1 MINFEKK
8 SKMKNLTLTNKNIP
22 TLDFKES
29 KLSKK
34 DITTINKFKSLVI
47 NNGDDGLR
55 EISQILNEKSLK
67 SFKVKKSEFKKADR
81 LLNDDIKN
89 AILIAYANI
98 KKYHEKQLEGLSI
111 KSIET
116 TKGIKLW
123 SEFRPIDVVGLYV
136 PGGTAPLFS
145 SFLMQAIPAIIA
157 GCKDIIVCTPPDKNG
172 KIDPTILWVA
182 NLLNIKNIFKVGGS
196 QAIFAMAYGTKS
208 VPKCLKIF
216 GPGNQYVTLAKILV
230 SNDVPID
237 MPAGPSEVYVVSDD
251 ENKTD
256 IIASDLLSQ
265 LEHSKDAKAVL
276 VSKNKSL
283 IKNISKEIDLQKNLL
298 NRQNILKSSQKNIYL
313 VNAANDQQIVDFIN
327 INAPEHLILLDE
339 DFSKIVPYINN
350 AGSVFCG
357 KYSPESFGD
366 YASGSNHTLP
376 TARSAKTYSGLSVK
390 DFGKIITFQTAS
402 PEGFVNLAPTIKI
415 LAKAECLDAHAK
427 AVSIREKYAEQD
439 NIVKPRTS
447 FIKRATNETSIFI
460 NLNIDGTGNYN
471 INTGLKYFDHMLEQF
486 AKHGRF
492 DITINSIGDL
502 EIDEHH
508 TIEDVAIALGDA
520 FKQALGDRKN
530 IERYSSNQSLV
541 MDETISN
548 VSIDMASRNLLKMK
562 TSKLRE
568 YVGDFPTEMFEHFF
582 ISFVNTL
589 SFTCHIDTKGSNS
602 HHIVEAT
609 FKSFTRALSDAL
621 KENNKNIASTKGVL

>member
-1 MINFEKK
+1 
-8 SKMKNLTLTNKNIP
+8 MKNLTLKKNIP

-29 KLSKK
+29 KLSRK
-34 DITTINKFKSLVI
+34 DINTINKFKSLVI
-47 NNGDDGLR
+47 NDGDNGLR
-55 EISQILNEKSLK
+55 EISKILKEKSLN
-67 SFKVKKSEFKKADR
+67 SFKVTKSEFKKADK

-111 KSIET
+111 KDIET
-116 TKGIKLW
+116 TKGVKLW
-123 SEFRPIDVVGLYV
+123 SEFKPIDVIGLYI

-157 GCKDIIVCTPPDKNG
+157 GCNNIVVCTPPNKNG
-172 KIDPTILWVA
+172 NIDPAILWVA

-196 QAIFAMAYGTKS
+196 QAVFAMAYGTKS
-208 VPKCLKIF
+208 IPKCLKIF
-216 GPGNQYVTLAKILV
+216 GPGNQYVTEAKMLV
-230 SNDVPID
+230 SKDISID
-237 MPAGPSEVYVVSDD
+237 MPAGPSEVYVVSND
-251 ENKTD
+251 ENKLD

-276 VSKNKSL
+276 ISQNKSL
-283 IKNISKEIDLQKNLL
+283 IKNISNEINIQNNAL
-298 NRQNILKSSQKNIYL
+298 NRQEILKSSINNIYL
-313 VNAANDQQIVDFIN
+313 VNASSDQQIIDFIN
-327 INAPEHLILLDE
+327 INAPEHLILLDN
-339 DFSKIVPYINN
+339 DFSKIAPYINN

-357 KYSPESFGD
+357 NYSPESFGD

-376 TARSAKTYSGLSVK
+376 TSGAAKTYSGLSVK
-390 DFGKIITFQTAS
+390 DFGKIITFQTATA
-402 PEGFVNLAPTIKI
+402 EGFMNLGPVVKI
-415 LAKAECLDAHAK
+415 LAEAENLDAHAK
-427 AVSIREKYAEQD
+427 AVDIRESYALQD
-439 NIVKPRTS
+439 TYQKPRTS
-447 FIKRATNETSIFI
+447 FIKRTTNETSIFI

-471 INTGLKYFDHMLEQF
+471 IDTGLKYFDHMLEQF
-486 AKHGRF
+486 AKHGNF

-520 FKQALGDRKN
+520 FKQALGERKN
-530 IERYSSNQSLV
+530 IERYSSNESLV

-548 VSIDMASRNLLKMK
+548 VSIDMSSRNFLKMK

-568 YVGDFPTEMFEHFF
+568 YVGDFPTEMLEHFF

-589 SFTCHIDTKGSNS
+589 SFTCHIDTRGTNS

-609 FKSFTRALSDAL
+609 FKSFTRALSGAL
-621 KENNKNIASTKGVL
+621 IHNNKNIASTKGML

>member
-1 MINFEKK
+1 
-8 SKMKNLTLTNKNIP
+8 MKYIKLTKNIP
-22 TLDFKES
+22 TLDFQES
-29 KLSKK
+29 KMPIK
-34 DITTINKFKSLVI
+34 DINTVKKFKSLI
-47 NNGDDGLR
+47 LNNGDDGIR
-55 EISQILNEKSLK
+55 EISMLLNERPLK
-67 SFKVKKSEFKKADR
+67 NFKVSNSEFKKADK
-81 LLNDDIKN
+81 LLDDDIKN
-89 AILIAYANI
+89 AILVAYSNI

-182 NLLNIKNIFKVGGS
+182 NLLNVKNIFKVGGS
-196 QAIFAMAYGTKS
+196 QAIFAMTYGTKS
-208 VPKCLKIF
+208 IPKCLKIF
-216 GPGNQYVTLAKILV
+216 GPGNQYVTLAKMLV
-230 SNDVPID
+230 SNEVSID

-283 IKNISKEIDLQKNLL
+283 IKNISKEIDLQKNSL

-313 VNAANDQQIVDFIN
+313 VNAANDQQIIDFIN

-520 FKQALGDRKN
+520 FKQALGDRQN

>member
-1 MINFEKK
+1 
-8 SKMKNLTLTNKNIP
+8 MKNLTLKKNIP

-29 KLSKK
+29 KLSRK
-34 DITTINKFKSLVI
+34 DINTINKFKSLVI
-47 NNGDDGLR
+47 NDGDNGLR
-55 EISQILNEKSLK
+55 EISKILKEKSLN
-67 SFKVKKSEFKKADR
+67 SFKVTKSEFKKADK

-111 KSIET
+111 KDIET
-116 TKGIKLW
+116 TKGVKLW
-123 SEFRPIDVVGLYV
+123 SEFKPIDVIGLYI

-157 GCKDIIVCTPPDKNG
+157 GCNNIVVCTPPNKNG
-172 KIDPTILWVA
+172 NIDPAILWVA
-182 NLLNIKNIFKVGGS
+182 DLLNIKNIFKVGGS
-196 QAIFAMAYGTKS
+196 QAVFAMAYGTKS
-208 VPKCLKIF
+208 IPKCLKIF
-216 GPGNQYVTLAKILV
+216 GPGNQYVTEAKMLV
-230 SNDVPID
+230 SKDISID
-237 MPAGPSEVYVVSDD
+237 MPAGPSEVYVVSND
-251 ENKTD
+251 ENKLD

-276 VSKNKSL
+276 ISQNKSL
-283 IKNISKEIDLQKNLL
+283 IKNISNEINIQNNAL
-298 NRQNILKSSQKNIYL
+298 NRQEILKSSINNIYL
-313 VNAANDQQIVDFIN
+313 VNASSDQQVIDFIN
-327 INAPEHLILLDE
+327 INAPEHLILLDN
-339 DFSKIVPYINN
+339 DFSKIAPYINN

-357 KYSPESFGD
+357 NYSPESFGD

-376 TARSAKTYSGLSVK
+376 TSGAAKTYSGLSVK
-390 DFGKIITFQTAS
+390 DFGKIITFQTATA
-402 PEGFVNLAPTIKI
+402 EGFMNLGPVVKI
-415 LAKAECLDAHAK
+415 LAEAENLDAHAK
-427 AVSIREKYAEQD
+427 AVDIRESYALQD
-439 NIVKPRTS
+439 TYQKPRTS
-447 FIKRATNETSIFI
+447 FIKRTTNETSIFI

-471 INTGLKYFDHMLEQF
+471 VDTGLKYFDHMLEQF
-486 AKHGRF
+486 AKHGNF

-520 FKQALGDRKN
+520 FKQALGERKN
-530 IERYSSNQSLV
+530 IERYSSNESLV

-548 VSIDMASRNLLKMK
+548 VSIDMSSRNLLKMK

-589 SFTCHIDTKGSNS
+589 SFTCHIDTKGTNS

-609 FKSFTRALSDAL
+609 FKSFTRALSTAL
-621 KENNKNIASTKGVL
+621 IQNNKNIASTKGML

>member
-1 MINFEKK
+1 
-8 SKMKNLTLTNKNIP
+8 MKNLTLKKNIP

-29 KLSKK
+29 KLSRK
-34 DITTINKFKSLVI
+34 DINTINKFKSLVI
-47 NNGDDGLR
+47 NDGDNGLR
-55 EISQILNEKSLK
+55 EISKILKEKSLN
-67 SFKVKKSEFKKADR
+67 SFKVTKSEFKKADK

-111 KSIET
+111 KDIET
-116 TKGIKLW
+116 TKGVKLW
-123 SEFRPIDVVGLYV
+123 SEFKPIDVIGLYI

-157 GCKDIIVCTPPDKNG
+157 GCNNIVVCTPPNKNG
-172 KIDPTILWVA
+172 NIDPAILWVA
-182 NLLNIKNIFKVGGS
+182 DLLNIKNIFKVGGS
-196 QAIFAMAYGTKS
+196 QAVFAMAYGTKS
-208 VPKCLKIF
+208 IPKCLKIF
-216 GPGNQYVTLAKILV
+216 GPGNQYVTEAKMLV
-230 SNDVPID
+230 SKDISID
-237 MPAGPSEVYVVSDD
+237 MPAGPSEVYVVSND
-251 ENKTD
+251 ENKLD

-276 VSKNKSL
+276 ISQNKSL
-283 IKNISKEIDLQKNLL
+283 IKNISNEINIQNNAL
-298 NRQNILKSSQKNIYL
+298 NRQEILKSSINNIYL
-313 VNAANDQQIVDFIN
+313 VNASSDQQVIDFIN
-327 INAPEHLILLDE
+327 INAPEHLILLDN
-339 DFSKIVPYINN
+339 DFSKIAPYINN

-357 KYSPESFGD
+357 NYSPESFGD

-376 TARSAKTYSGLSVK
+376 TSGAAKTYSGLSVK
-390 DFGKIITFQTAS
+390 DFGKIITFQTATA
-402 PEGFVNLAPTIKI
+402 EGFMNLGPVVKI
-415 LAKAECLDAHAK
+415 LAEAENLDAHAK
-427 AVSIREKYAEQD
+427 AVDIRESYALQD
-439 NIVKPRTS
+439 TYQKPRTS
-447 FIKRATNETSIFI
+447 FIKRTTNETSIFI

-471 INTGLKYFDHMLEQF
+471 IDTGLKYFDHMLEQF
-486 AKHGRF
+486 AKHGNF

-520 FKQALGDRKN
+520 FKQALGERKN
-530 IERYSSNQSLV
+530 IERYSSNESLV

-548 VSIDMASRNLLKMK
+548 VSIDMSSRNLLKMK

-568 YVGDFPTEMFEHFF
+568 YVGDFPTEMLEHFF

-589 SFTCHIDTKGSNS
+589 SFTCHIDTRGTNS

-609 FKSFTRALSDAL
+609 FKSFTRALSGAL
-621 KENNKNIASTKGVL
+621 IHNNKNIASTKGML

>member
-1 MINFEKK
+1 
-8 SKMKNLTLTNKNIP
+8 MKNLTLKKNIP

-29 KLSKK
+29 KLSRK
-34 DITTINKFKSLVI
+34 DINTINKFKSLVI
-47 NNGDDGLR
+47 NDGDNGLR
-55 EISQILNEKSLK
+55 EISKILKEKSLN
-67 SFKVKKSEFKKADR
+67 SFKVTKSEFKKADK

-111 KSIET
+111 KDIET
-116 TKGIKLW
+116 TKGVKLW
-123 SEFRPIDVVGLYV
+123 SEFKPIDVIGLYI

-157 GCKDIIVCTPPDKNG
+157 GCNNIVVCTPPNKNG
-172 KIDPTILWVA
+172 NIDPAILWVA
-182 NLLNIKNIFKVGGS
+182 DLLNIKNIFKVGGS
-196 QAIFAMAYGTKS
+196 QAVFAMAYGTKS
-208 VPKCLKIF
+208 IPKCLKIF
-216 GPGNQYVTLAKILV
+216 GPGNQYVTEAKMLV
-230 SNDVPID
+230 SKDISID
-237 MPAGPSEVYVVSDD
+237 MPAGPSEVYVVSND
-251 ENKTD
+251 ENKLD

-276 VSKNKSL
+276 ISQNKSL
-283 IKNISKEIDLQKNLL
+283 IKNISNEINIQNNAL
-298 NRQNILKSSQKNIYL
+298 NRQEILKSSINNIYL
-313 VNAANDQQIVDFIN
+313 VNASSDQQIIDFIN
-327 INAPEHLILLDE
+327 INAPEHLILLDN
-339 DFSKIVPYINN
+339 DFSKIAPYINN

-357 KYSPESFGD
+357 NYSPESFGD

-376 TARSAKTYSGLSVK
+376 TSGAAKTYSGLSVK
-390 DFGKIITFQTAS
+390 DFGKIITFQTATA
-402 PEGFVNLAPTIKI
+402 EGFMNLAPAVKI
-415 LAKAECLDAHAK
+415 LAEAENLDAHAK
-427 AVSIREKYAEQD
+427 AVDIREKYAIQD
-439 NIVKPRTS
+439 TYQKPRTS
-447 FIKRATNETSIFI
+447 FIKRTTNETSIFI

-471 INTGLKYFDHMLEQF
+471 VDTGLKYFDHMLEQF
-486 AKHGRF
+486 AKHGNF

-520 FKQALGDRKN
+520 FKQALGERKN
-530 IERYSSNQSLV
+530 IERYSSNESLV

-548 VSIDMASRNLLKMK
+548 VSIDMSSRNLLKMK

-589 SFTCHIDTKGSNS
+589 SFTCHIDTKGTNS

-609 FKSFTRALSDAL
+609 FKSFTRALSTAL
-621 KENNKNIASTKGVL
+621 IQNNKNIASTKGML

>member
-1 MINFEKK
+1 
-8 SKMKNLTLTNKNIP
+8 MKNLTLRKNIP

-29 KLSKK
+29 KLSRK
-34 DITTINKFKSLVI
+34 DINTINKFKSLVI
-47 NNGDDGLR
+47 NDGDNGLR
-55 EISQILNEKSLK
+55 EISKILKEKSLNN
-67 SFKVKKSEFKKADR
+67 FKVTKSEFKKADK

-111 KSIET
+111 KDIET
-116 TKGIKLW
+116 TKGVKLW
-123 SEFRPIDVVGLYV
+123 SEFKPIDVIGLYI

-157 GCKDIIVCTPPDKNG
+157 GCNNIVVCTPPNKNG
-172 KIDPTILWVA
+172 NIDPAILWVA
-182 NLLNIKNIFKVGGS
+182 DLLNIKNIFKVGGS
-196 QAIFAMAYGTKS
+196 QAVFAMAYGTKS
-208 VPKCLKIF
+208 IPKCLKIF
-216 GPGNQYVTLAKILV
+216 GPGNQYVTEAKMLV
-230 SNDVPID
+230 SKDISID
-237 MPAGPSEVYVVSDD
+237 MPAGPSEVYVVSND
-251 ENKTD
+251 ENKLD

-276 VSKNKSL
+276 ISQNKSL
-283 IKNISKEIDLQKNLL
+283 IKNISNEINIQNNAL
-298 NRQNILKSSQKNIYL
+298 NRQEILKSSINNIYL
-313 VNAANDQQIVDFIN
+313 VNASSDQQVIDFIN
-327 INAPEHLILLDE
+327 INAPEHLILLDN
-339 DFSKIVPYINN
+339 DFSKIAPYINN

-357 KYSPESFGD
+357 NYSPESFGD

-376 TARSAKTYSGLSVK
+376 TSGAAKTYSGLSVK
-390 DFGKIITFQTAS
+390 DFGKIITFQTATA
-402 PEGFVNLAPTIKI
+402 EGFMNLAPAVKI
-415 LAKAECLDAHAK
+415 LAEAENLDAHAK
-427 AVSIREKYAEQD
+427 AVDIREKYAIQD
-439 NIVKPRTS
+439 TYQKPRTS
-447 FIKRATNETSIFI
+447 FIKRTTNETSIFI

-471 INTGLKYFDHMLEQF
+471 VDTGLKYFDHMLEQF
-486 AKHGRF
+486 AKHGSF

-520 FKQALGDRKN
+520 FKQALGERKN
-530 IERYSSNQSLV
+530 IERYSSNESLV

-548 VSIDMASRNLLKMK
+548 VSIDMSSRNLLKMK

-589 SFTCHIDTKGSNS
+589 SFTCHIDTKGTNS

-609 FKSFTRALSDAL
+609 FKSFTRALSTAL
-621 KENNKNIASTKGVL
+621 IQNNKNIASTKGML

>member
-1 MINFEKK
+1 
-8 SKMKNLTLTNKNIP
+8 MKNLTLRKNIP

-29 KLSKK
+29 KLSRK
-34 DITTINKFKSLVI
+34 DINTINKFKSLVI
-47 NNGDDGLR
+47 NNGDDGLK
-55 EISQILNEKSLK
+55 EISKILKEKPLN
-67 SFKVKKSEFKKADR
+67 SFKVTKSEFKKADK

-111 KSIET
+111 KDIET

-123 SEFRPIDVVGLYV
+123 SEFKPIDVIGLYI

-145 SFLMQAIPAIIA
+145 SFLMQAIPAIVA
-157 GCKDIIVCTPPDKNG
+157 GCNNIVVCTPPNKNG
-172 KIDPTILWVA
+172 NIDPAILWVA
-182 NLLNIKNIFKVGGS
+182 NLLNIKNIYKVGGS
-196 QAIFAMAYGTKS
+196 QAVFAMAYGTKS
-208 VPKCLKIF
+208 IPKCLKIF
-216 GPGNQYVTLAKILV
+216 GPGNQYVTEAKMLV
-230 SNDVPID
+230 SKDISID
-237 MPAGPSEVYVVSDD
+237 MPAGPSEVYVVSND
-251 ENKTD
+251 ENKLD

-276 VSKNKSL
+276 ISQNKSL
-283 IKNISKEIDLQKNLL
+283 IKNISSEINIQNNAL
-298 NRQNILKSSQKNIYL
+298 NRQEILKSSINNIYL
-313 VNAANDQQIVDFIN
+313 VNASSDQQVIDFIN
-327 INAPEHLILLDE
+327 INAPEHLILLDN
-339 DFSKIVPYINN
+339 DFSKIAPYINN

-357 KYSPESFGD
+357 NYSPESFGD

-376 TARSAKTYSGLSVK
+376 TSGAAKTYSGLSVK
-390 DFGKIITFQTAS
+390 DFGKIITFQTATA
-402 PEGFVNLAPTIKI
+402 EGFMNLAPAVKI
-415 LAKAECLDAHAK
+415 LAEAENLDAHAK
-427 AVSIREKYAEQD
+427 AVDIREKYAIQD
-439 NIVKPRTS
+439 TYQKPRTS
-447 FIKRATNETSIFI
+447 FIKRTTNETSIFI

-471 INTGLKYFDHMLEQF
+471 VDTGLKYFDHMLEQF
-486 AKHGRF
+486 AKHGSF

-520 FKQALGDRKN
+520 FKQALGERKN
-530 IERYSSNQSLV
+530 IERYSSNESLV

-548 VSIDMASRNLLKMK
+548 VSIDMSSRNLLKMK

-589 SFTCHIDTKGSNS
+589 SFTCHIDTKGTNS

-609 FKSFTRALSDAL
+609 FKSFTRALSTAL
-621 KENNKNIASTKGVL
+621 IQNNKNIASTKGML

>member
-1 MINFEKK
+1 
-8 SKMKNLTLTNKNIP
+8 MKNLTLRKNIP
-22 TLDFKES
+22 TLDFKKS
-29 KLSKK
+29 KLSRK
-34 DITTINKFKSLVI
+34 DINTINKFKSLVI

-55 EISQILNEKSLK
+55 QISKILKEKSLN
-67 SFKVKKSEFKKADR
+67 SFKVTKSEFKKADQ

-111 KSIET
+111 KNIET
-116 TKGIKLW
+116 TKGVKLW
-123 SEFRPIDVVGLYV
+123 SEFKAIDVVGLYI

-145 SFLMQAIPAIIA
+145 SLLMQAIPAIIA
-157 GCKDIIVCTPPDKNG
+157 GCNNIVVCTPPNKSGN
-172 KIDPTILWVA
+172 IDPAILWVA
-182 NLLNIKNIFKVGGS
+182 SLLNIKNIYKVGGS

-208 VPKCLKIF
+208 IPKCLKIF
-216 GPGNQYVTLAKILV
+216 GPGNQYVTEAKILV
-230 SNDVPID
+230 SKDVSID
-237 MPAGPSEVYVVSDD
+237 MPAGPSEVYVVSND
-251 ENKTD
+251 ENKLD

-276 VSKNKSL
+276 ISQNKSV
-283 IKNISKEIDLQKNLL
+283 IENISHEINIQNNSLTRQEILQ
-298 NRQNILKSSQKNIYL
+298 SSINNIYL
-313 VNAANDQQIVDFIN
+313 VDASSDQQVIDFIN
-327 INAPEHLILLDE
+327 INAPEHLILLDN
-339 DFSKIVPYINN
+339 DFSKIAPYINN

-357 KYSPESFGD
+357 NYSPESFGD

-376 TARSAKTYSGLSVK
+376 TSGAAKTYSGLSVK
-390 DFGKIITFQTAS
+390 DFGKIITFQTATA
-402 PEGFVNLAPTIKI
+402 EGFMNLAPAVKI
-415 LAKAECLDAHAK
+415 LAEAESLDAHTK
-427 AVSIREKYAEQD
+427 AVDIREKYAIQD
-439 NIVKPRTS
+439 TYQKPRTS
-447 FIKRATNETSIFI
+447 FIKRTTNETSIFI

-471 INTGLKYFDHMLEQF
+471 VDTGLKYFDHMLEQF
-486 AKHGRF
+486 AKHGSF

-520 FKQALGDRKN
+520 FKQALGERKN
-530 IERYSSNQSLV
+530 IERYSSNESLV

-548 VSIDMASRNLLKMK
+548 VSVDMSSRNLLKMK

-589 SFTCHIDTKGSNS
+589 SFTCHIDTKGTNS
-602 HHIVEAT
+602 HHIIEAT
-609 FKSFTRALSDAL
+609 FKSFTRALSAAL
-621 KENNKNIASTKGVL
+621 IQNNKNIASTKGML

>member
-1 MINFEKK
+1 
-8 SKMKNLTLTNKNIP
+8 MKYIKLTKNIP
-22 TLDFKES
+22 TLDFQES
-29 KLSKK
+29 KMPIK
-34 DITTINKFKSLVI
+34 DINTVKKFKSLI
-47 NNGDDGLR
+47 LDNGDDGIR
-55 EISQILNEKSLK
+55 EISMLLNERPLK
-67 SFKVKKSEFKKADR
+67 NFKVSNSEFKKADK
-81 LLNDDIKN
+81 LLDDDIKN
-89 AILIAYANI
+89 AILVAYSNI

-157 GCKDIIVCTPPDKNG
+157 GCKNIIVCTPPDKNG

-182 NLLNIKNIFKVGGS
+182 NLLNVKNIFKVGGS
-196 QAIFAMAYGTKS
+196 QAIFAMTYGTKS
-208 VPKCLKIF
+208 IPKCLKIF
-216 GPGNQYVTLAKILV
+216 GPGNQYVTLAKMLV
-230 SNDVPID
+230 SNEVSID

-283 IKNISKEIDLQKNLL
+283 IKNISKEIDLQKNSL

-313 VNAANDQQIVDFIN
+313 VNAANDQQIIDFIN

-520 FKQALGDRKN
+520 FKQALGDRQN

-609 FKSFTRALSDAL
+609 FKSFSRALSDAL

>member
-1 MINFEKK
+1 
-8 SKMKNLTLTNKNIP
+8 MKNLTLRKNIP

-29 KLSKK
+29 KLSRK
-34 DITTINKFKSLVI
+34 DINTINKFKSLVI
-47 NNGDDGLR
+47 NNGDDGLK
-55 EISQILNEKSLK
+55 EISKILKEKPLN
-67 SFKVKKSEFKKADR
+67 SFKVTKSEFKKADK

-111 KSIET
+111 KDIET
-116 TKGIKLW
+116 TKGVKLW
-123 SEFRPIDVVGLYV
+123 SEFKPIDVIGLYI

-157 GCKDIIVCTPPDKNG
+157 GCNNIVVCTPPNKNG
-172 KIDPTILWVA
+172 NIDPAILWVA
-182 NLLNIKNIFKVGGS
+182 DLLNIKNIYKVGGS
-196 QAIFAMAYGTKS
+196 QAVFAMAYGTKS
-208 VPKCLKIF
+208 IPKCLKIF
-216 GPGNQYVTLAKILV
+216 GPGNQYVTEAKMLV
-230 SNDVPID
+230 SKDISID
-237 MPAGPSEVYVVSDD
+237 MPAGPSEVYVVSND
-251 ENKTD
+251 ENKLD

-276 VSKNKSL
+276 ISQNKSL
-283 IKNISKEIDLQKNLL
+283 LKNISSEINIQNNAL
-298 NRQNILKSSQKNIYL
+298 NRQEILKSSINNIYL
-313 VNAANDQQIVDFIN
+313 VNASSDQQIIDFIN
-327 INAPEHLILLDE
+327 INAPEHLILLDN
-339 DFSKIVPYINN
+339 DFSKIAPYINN

-357 KYSPESFGD
+357 NYSPESFGD

-376 TARSAKTYSGLSVK
+376 TSGAAKTYSGLSVK
-390 DFGKIITFQTAS
+390 DFGKIITFQTATA
-402 PEGFVNLAPTIKI
+402 EGFMNLAPAVKI
-415 LAKAECLDAHAK
+415 LAEAENLDAHAK
-427 AVSIREKYAEQD
+427 AVDIREKYAIQD
-439 NIVKPRTS
+439 TYQKPRTS
-447 FIKRATNETSIFI
+447 FIKRTTNETSIFI

-471 INTGLKYFDHMLEQF
+471 VDTGLKYFDHMLEQF
-486 AKHGRF
+486 AKHGSF

-520 FKQALGDRKN
+520 FKQALGERKN
-530 IERYSSNQSLV
+530 IERYSSNESLV

-548 VSIDMASRNLLKMK
+548 VSIDMSSRNLLKMK

-589 SFTCHIDTKGSNS
+589 SFTCHIDTKGTNS

-609 FKSFTRALSDAL
+609 FKSFTRALSAAL
-621 KENNKNIASTKGVL
+621 IQNNKNIASTKGML

>member
-1 MINFEKK
+1 
-8 SKMKNLTLTNKNIP
+8 MKNLTLRKNIP
-22 TLDFKES
+22 TLDFEES

-34 DITTINKFKSLVI
+34 DKNTINKFKSLVI

-55 EISQILNEKSLK
+55 QISKILKEKSLN
-67 SFKVKKSEFKKADR
+67 SFKVTKSEFKKADN

-111 KSIET
+111 KNIET

-123 SEFRPIDVVGLYV
+123 SEFKPIDVVGLYI

-157 GCKDIIVCTPPDKNG
+157 GCNNIVVCTPPNKSGN
-172 KIDPTILWVA
+172 IDPAILWVA
-182 NLLNIKNIFKVGGS
+182 SLLNIKSIYKVGGS

-208 VPKCLKIF
+208 IPKCLKIF
-216 GPGNQYVTLAKILV
+216 GPGNQYVTEAKMLV
-230 SNDVPID
+230 SKDVSID
-237 MPAGPSEVYVVSDD
+237 MPAGPSEVYVVSND
-251 ENKTD
+251 ENKLD

-276 VSKNKSL
+276 ISQNKYV
-283 IKNISKEIDLQKNLL
+283 IKNILNEINLQNNSL
-298 NRQNILKSSQKNIYL
+298 NRQEILQSSINNIYL
-313 VNAANDQQIVDFIN
+313 VDASSDQQVIDFIN
-327 INAPEHLILLDE
+327 INAPEHLILLDS
-339 DFSKIVPYINN
+339 DFSKIAPYINN

-357 KYSPESFGD
+357 NYSPESFGD

-376 TARSAKTYSGLSVK
+376 TSGAAKTYSGLSVK
-390 DFGKIITFQTAS
+390 DFGKIITFQTATA
-402 PEGFVNLAPTIKI
+402 EGFMNLAPAVKI
-415 LAKAECLDAHAK
+415 LAEAENLDAHAR
-427 AVSIREKYAEQD
+427 AVDIREKYAIQD
-439 NIVKPRTS
+439 TYQKPRTS
-447 FIKRATNETSIFI
+447 FIKRTTNETSIFI

-471 INTGLKYFDHMLEQF
+471 VDTGLKYFDHMLEQF
-486 AKHGRF
+486 AKHGSF

-520 FKQALGDRKN
+520 FKQALGERKN
-530 IERYSSNQSLV
+530 IERYSSNESLV

-548 VSIDMASRNLLKMK
+548 VSIDMSSRNLLKMK

-589 SFTCHIDTKGSNS
+589 SFTCHIDTKGTNS

-609 FKSFTRALSDAL
+609 FKSFTRALSAAL
-621 KENNKNIASTKGVL
+621 IQNNKNIASTKGML

>member
-1 MINFEKK
+1 
-8 SKMKNLTLTNKNIP
+8 MKYIKLTKNIP
-22 TLDFKES
+22 ILDFQES
-29 KLSKK
+29 KMPIK
-34 DITTINKFKSLVI
+34 DINTVKKFKSLVLD
-47 NNGDDGLR
+47 NGDEGIR
-55 EISQILNEKSLK
+55 EISELLKEKSLK
-67 SFKVKKSEFKKADR
+67 NFKVTNSEFKKADK
-81 LLNDDIKN
+81 LLDDDIKN
-89 AILIAYANI
+89 AILVAYSNI

-111 KSIET
+111 KTIET

-123 SEFRPIDVVGLYV
+123 SEFRSIDVVGLYV

-157 GCKDIIVCTPPDKNG
+157 GCKNIIVCTPPDKNG

-216 GPGNQYVTLAKILV
+216 GPGNQYVTLAKMLV
-230 SNDVPID
+230 SNDVSID

-283 IKNISKEIDLQKNLL
+283 IRNISKEIDLQKNLL

-313 VNAANDQQIVDFIN
+313 VNAANDQQIIDFIN

-339 DFSKIVPYINN
+339 DFSKIAPYINN

-390 DFGKIITFQTAS
+390 DFGKIITFQTAT
-402 PEGFVNLAPTIKI
+402 PEGFINLAPTVKI
-415 LAKAECLDAHAK
+415 LAKAECLDAHAQ
-427 AVSIREKYAEQD
+427 AVSIREKYAVQD

-447 FIKRATNETSIFI
+447 FIKRATNETNIFI

-508 TIEDVAIALGDA
+508 TIEDVAIALGNA
-520 FKQALGDRKN
+520 FKQALGDRQN
-530 IERYSSNQSLV
+530 IQRYSSNQSLV

-621 KENNKNIASTKGVL
+621 KENNKNIASTKGIL

>member
-1 MINFEKK
+1 
-8 SKMKNLTLTNKNIP
+8 MKNLTLKKNIP

-29 KLSKK
+29 KLSRK
-34 DITTINKFKSLVI
+34 DINTINKFKSLVI
-47 NNGDDGLR
+47 NDGDNGLR
-55 EISQILNEKSLK
+55 EISKILKEKSLN
-67 SFKVKKSEFKKADR
+67 SFKVTKSEFKKADK

-111 KSIET
+111 KDIET
-116 TKGIKLW
+116 TKGVKLW
-123 SEFRPIDVVGLYV
+123 SEFKPIDVIGLYI

-157 GCKDIIVCTPPDKNG
+157 GCNNIVVCTPPNKNG
-172 KIDPTILWVA
+172 NIDPAILWVA
-182 NLLNIKNIFKVGGS
+182 DLLNIKNIFKVGGS
-196 QAIFAMAYGTKS
+196 QAVFAMAYGTKS
-208 VPKCLKIF
+208 IPKCLKIF
-216 GPGNQYVTLAKILV
+216 GPGNQYVTEAKMLV
-230 SNDVPID
+230 SKDISID
-237 MPAGPSEVYVVSDD
+237 MPAGPSEVYVVSND
-251 ENKTD
+251 ENKLD

-276 VSKNKSL
+276 ISQNKSL
-283 IKNISKEIDLQKNLL
+283 IKNISHEINIHNHAL
-298 NRQNILKSSQKNIYL
+298 NRQEILKSSINNIYL
-313 VNAANDQQIVDFIN
+313 VNASSDQQIIDFIN
-327 INAPEHLILLDE
+327 INAPEHLILLDN
-339 DFSKIVPYINN
+339 DFSKIAPYINN

-357 KYSPESFGD
+357 NYSPESFGD

-376 TARSAKTYSGLSVK
+376 TSGAAKTYSGLSVK
-390 DFGKIITFQTAS
+390 DFGKIITFQTATA
-402 PEGFVNLAPTIKI
+402 EGFMNLGPVVKI
-415 LAKAECLDAHAK
+415 LAEAENLDAHAK
-427 AVSIREKYAEQD
+427 AVDIRESYALQD
-439 NIVKPRTS
+439 TYQKPRTS
-447 FIKRATNETSIFI
+447 FIKRTTNETSIFI

-471 INTGLKYFDHMLEQF
+471 IDTGLKYFDHMLEQF
-486 AKHGRF
+486 AKHGNF

-520 FKQALGDRKN
+520 FKQALGERKN
-530 IERYSSNQSLV
+530 IERYSSNESLV

-548 VSIDMASRNLLKMK
+548 VSIDMSSRNLLKMK

-568 YVGDFPTEMFEHFF
+568 YVGDFPTEMLEHFF

-589 SFTCHIDTKGSNS
+589 SFTCHIDTRGTNS

-609 FKSFTRALSDAL
+609 FKSFTRALSGAL
-621 KENNKNIASTKGVL
+621 IHNNKNIASTKGML

>member
-1 MINFEKK
+1 
-8 SKMKNLTLTNKNIP
+8 MKNLTLKKNIP

-29 KLSKK
+29 KLSRK
-34 DITTINKFKSLVI
+34 DINTINKFKSLVI
-47 NNGDDGLR
+47 NDGDNGLR
-55 EISQILNEKSLK
+55 EISKILKEKSLN
-67 SFKVKKSEFKKADR
+67 SFKVTKSEFKKADK
-81 LLNDDIKN
+81 LLNDDVKN

-111 KSIET
+111 KDIET
-116 TKGIKLW
+116 TKGVKLW
-123 SEFRPIDVVGLYV
+123 SEFKPIDVIGLYI

-157 GCKDIIVCTPPDKNG
+157 GCNNIVVCTPPNKNG
-172 KIDPTILWVA
+172 NIDPAILWVA
-182 NLLNIKNIFKVGGS
+182 DLLNIKNIFKVGGS
-196 QAIFAMAYGTKS
+196 QAVFAMAYGTKS
-208 VPKCLKIF
+208 IPKCLKIF
-216 GPGNQYVTLAKILV
+216 GPGNQYVTEAKMLV
-230 SNDVPID
+230 SKDISID
-237 MPAGPSEVYVVSDD
+237 MPAGPSEVYVVSND
-251 ENKTD
+251 ENKLD

-276 VSKNKSL
+276 ISQNKSL
-283 IKNISKEIDLQKNLL
+283 IKNISNEINIQNNAL
-298 NRQNILKSSQKNIYL
+298 NRQEILKSSINNIYL
-313 VNAANDQQIVDFIN
+313 VNASSDQQVIDFIN
-327 INAPEHLILLDE
+327 INAPEHLILLDN
-339 DFSKIVPYINN
+339 DFSKIAPYINN

-357 KYSPESFGD
+357 NYSPESFGD

-376 TARSAKTYSGLSVK
+376 TAGAAKTYSGLSVK
-390 DFGKIITFQTAS
+390 DFGKIITFQTAT
-402 PEGFVNLAPTIKI
+402 PEGFMNLAPTVKT
-415 LAKAECLDAHAK
+415 LAEAEYLDAHSK
-427 AVSIREKYAEQD
+427 AVTIRERYALENTYQ
-439 NIVKPRTS
+439 VSRTS
-447 FIKRATNETSIFI
+447 FIKRTTKETSIFI
-460 NLNIDGTGNYN
+460 NLNIDGIGNYN

-486 AKHGRF
+486 AKHGKF

-508 TIEDVAIALGDA
+508 SIEDVAIALGDA
-520 FKQALGDRKN
+520 FKLALGKRKN
-530 IERYSSNQSLV
+530 IERYSSNESLV

-602 HHIVEAT
+602 HHIIEAT
-609 FKSFTRALSDAL
+609 FKSFSRALSAAL
-621 KENNKNIASTKGVL
+621 AKNMNNNIASTKGIL

>member
-1 MINFEKK
+1 
-8 SKMKNLTLTNKNIP
+8 MKNLTLRKNIP
-22 TLDFKES
+22 TLDFKKS
-29 KLSKK
+29 KLSRK
-34 DITTINKFKSLVI
+34 DINTINKFKSLVI

-55 EISQILNEKSLK
+55 EISKILKEKSLN
-67 SFKVKKSEFKKADR
+67 SFKVTKSEFKKADQ

-111 KSIET
+111 KNIET
-116 TKGIKLW
+116 TKGVKLW
-123 SEFRPIDVVGLYV
+123 SEFKPIDVVGLYI

-145 SFLMQAIPAIIA
+145 SLLMQAIPAIIA
-157 GCKDIIVCTPPDKNG
+157 GCNNIVVCTPPNKSGN
-172 KIDPTILWVA
+172 IDPAILWVA
-182 NLLNIKNIFKVGGS
+182 SLLNIKNIYKVGGS

-208 VPKCLKIF
+208 IPKCLKIF
-216 GPGNQYVTLAKILV
+216 GPGNQYVTEAKILV
-230 SNDVPID
+230 SKDVSID
-237 MPAGPSEVYVVSDD
+237 MPAGPSEVYVVSND
-251 ENKTD
+251 ENKLD

-276 VSKNKSL
+276 ISQNKSV
-283 IKNISKEIDLQKNLL
+283 IENISHEINIQNNSLTRQEILQ
-298 NRQNILKSSQKNIYL
+298 SSINNIYL
-313 VNAANDQQIVDFIN
+313 VDASSDQQVIDFIN
-327 INAPEHLILLDE
+327 INAPEHLILLDN
-339 DFSKIVPYINN
+339 DFSKIAPYINN

-357 KYSPESFGD
+357 NYSPESFGD

-376 TARSAKTYSGLSVK
+376 TSGAAKTYSGLSVK
-390 DFGKIITFQTAS
+390 DFGKIITFQTATA
-402 PEGFVNLAPTIKI
+402 EGFMNLAPAVKI
-415 LAKAECLDAHAK
+415 LAEAENLDAHAK
-427 AVSIREKYAEQD
+427 AVDIREKYAIQD
-439 NIVKPRTS
+439 TYQKPRTS
-447 FIKRATNETSIFI
+447 FIKRTTNETSIFI

-471 INTGLKYFDHMLEQF
+471 VDTGLKYFDHMLEQF
-486 AKHGRF
+486 AKHGNF

-520 FKQALGDRKN
+520 FKQALGERKN
-530 IERYSSNQSLV
+530 IERYSSNESLV

-548 VSIDMASRNLLKMK
+548 VSIDMSSRNLLKMK

-589 SFTCHIDTKGSNS
+589 SFTCHIDTKGTNS

-609 FKSFTRALSDAL
+609 FKSFTRALSAAL
-621 KENNKNIASTKGVL
+621 IQNNKNIASTKGML